1 MHKWLINI
9 FKYNQ
14 IFKWID
20 KETLWKKKPR
30 SIVHRE
36 YLELSFLTCGKN
48 HTEKK
53 FLSEKQSF
61 YLTFTEKYPTKG
73 ILVNIDHR

>member
-20 KETLWKKKPR
+20 KETLWKKNPR

-36 YLELSFLTCGKN
+36 YLELSFLTCGKT
-48 HTEKK
+48 HTDKK
-53 FLSEKQSF
+53 IAVGETVLLFNFHWKIPPRRE
-61 YLTFTEKYPTKG
+61 Y
-73 ILVNIDHR
+73 